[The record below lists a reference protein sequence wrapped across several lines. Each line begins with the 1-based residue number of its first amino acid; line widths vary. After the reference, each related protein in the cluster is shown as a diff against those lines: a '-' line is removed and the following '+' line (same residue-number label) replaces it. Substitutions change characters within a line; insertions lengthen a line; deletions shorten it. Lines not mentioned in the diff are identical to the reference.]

1 MGMDFNVDVN
11 VKTNGK
17 EAIDALE
24 RQLNKLKSE
33 TVKVD
38 VQLAGDGADFA
49 KYFSSIQKQAQSAG
63 KGIGISLQQG
73 IKSVKFNG
81 NLDDFTKAQITS
93 MNRIKDN
100 ANKISKDVAN
110 TLNNST
116 KREVEQASNQ
126 IAKQY
131 ETQMKNTTKQFDSIY
146 SKFQSNQ
153 SKLKDLKS
161 TISNNSSLL
170 GSSGYDKIT
179 SQIKQAEQAT
189 QRFNAELQKGK
200 NANLDNLKSDLK
212 EIDTLTQKSTKEYQ
226 KLTSISSER
235 DQQNLLNKLKKYEQ
249 DNARA
254 IKAGQ
259 STWNSIINDASG
271 GNITTGQMQDIES
284 RFKSFNLQMQA
295 AGKTGKSFWQEIGRG
310 FKQIAQ
316 FAGTYGMIQR
326 IPQEIGKMYQETVKV
341 DTAMTNLYKVTDET
355 SSTYDKFLKNSGTTA
370 KSLGRDISS
379 YIEQTANWSKLGYSL
394 QEASQLSKVSSIYA
408 NVGEVGDQT
417 AVSDIVTTLKAFNMS
432 ADQGMSVV
440 DKLNK
445 LGNEFATS
453 SKDLGEGLSNSA
465 SALALGG
472 MDINKSLAL
481 LTGGAEITQSA
492 SELGNALKVGQ
503 MRVMGMKGKLD
514 ELGEESEGIESVS
527 KIQTHILNLTKG
539 QVNIMN
545 DADPTKFKDYYDIL
559 KGVSDVYNSLTQTEQ
574 ADLLETLFG
583 KQRGNQGAA
592 LIQAFQSGQIQ
603 KAYEAA
609 LNAEGSA
616 MQEQNR
622 WLDSIEAK
630 QQKLQASFQAF
641 STTAINSDFSKGL
654 LDFGSGSLDI
664 FTNLIDKVGTFKGLI
679 ASIGG
684 GFLAK
689 NGLGKRNADLYKIKQ
704 NYRRFI
710 NVEKFLASNKNKPY
724 SYNY

>member
-33 TVKVD
+33 TVKIN
-38 VQLAGDGADFA
+38 VQATGDGADFA

-81 NLDDFTKAQITS
+81 NSKDYFTQYFEQQKKNMQEAKNVSKQYDVSQKNALKAVNARNSAAVKANNEAIKEQKRQQKEIEAIESARIKSIENAKKREEQATLAQIRTVEES
-93 MNRIKDN
+93 QKRIQ
-100 ANKISKDVAN
+100 V
-110 TLNNST
+110 
-116 KREVEQASNQ
+116 QQQ
-126 IAKQY
+126 IAAMKANAIQKNAHNNLLVQQGKNNIIKWQQEY
-131 ETQMKNTTKQFDSIY
+131 E
-146 SKFQSNQ
+146 NQ
-153 SKLKDLKS
+153 SKYLQKIESAQTKITNLKS
-161 TISNNSSLL
+161 TVSNNSSLL

-212 EIDTLTQKSTKEYQ
+212 EIGTLTQKSTKEYQ

-341 DTAMTNLYKVTDET
+341 NSAQIELAKVSDAPTSQLTKYWDEAVISAKKY
-355 SSTYDKFLKNSGTTA
+355 SSTISDVISNTA
-370 KSLGRDISS
+370 D
-379 YIEQTANWSKLGYSL
+379 WSRLGYKLEDAKKLSDATTLL
-394 QEASQLSKVSSIYA
+394 QK
-408 NVGEVGDQT
+408 VGD
-417 AVSDIVTTLKAFNMS
+417 NMT
-432 ADQGMSVV
+432 Q
-440 DKLNK
+440 
-445 LGNEFATS
+445 ES
-453 SKDLGEGLSNSA
+453 S
-465 SALALGG
+465 
-472 MDINKSLAL
+472 
-481 LTGGAEITQSA
+481 
-492 SELGNALKVGQ
+492 
-503 MRVMGMKGKLD
+503 
-514 ELGEESEGIESVS
+514 
-527 KIQTHILNLTKG
+527 
-539 QVNIMN
+539 
-545 DADPTKFKDYYDIL
+545 
-559 KGVSDVYNSLTQTEQ
+559 
-574 ADLLETLFG
+574 
-583 KQRGNQGAA
+583 
-592 LIQAFQSGQIQ
+592 
-603 KAYEAA
+603 
-609 LNAEGSA
+609 
-616 MQEQNR
+616 
-622 WLDSIEAK
+622 
-630 QQKLQASFQAF
+630 
-641 STTAINSDFSKGL
+641 SKGL
-654 LDFGSGSLDI
+654 ISTLQGFRMEADQVTSI
-664 FTNLIDKVGTFKGLI
+664 IDKINQVSNTQPIDSAGLFAGLERSASSMSAANNSLEQTIALITAANSVVQDPESVGIYVPTLKIAITVKLLGRTRPWKGHSIYNNLSKLNQGDLKI
-679 ASIGG
+679 A
-684 GFLAK
+684 
-689 NGLGKRNADLYKIKQ
+689 
-704 NYRRFI
+704 
-710 NVEKFLASNKNKPY
+710 
-724 SYNY
+724 

>member
-33 TVKVD
+33 TVKIN
-38 VQLAGDGADFA
+38 VQATGDGADFA

-81 NLDDFTKAQITS
+81 NLDDFTKAQVAS

-100 ANKISKDVAN
+100 ANKISKDVVN

-212 EIDTLTQKSTKEYQ
+212 EIGTLTQKSTKEYQ
-226 KLTSISSER
+226 KLTSIASER

-341 DTAMTNLYKVTDET
+341 NSAQIELAKVSDAPTSQLTKYWDEAVISAKKY
-355 SSTYDKFLKNSGTTA
+355 SSTISDVISNTA
-370 KSLGRDISS
+370 D
-379 YIEQTANWSKLGYSL
+379 WSRLGYKLEDAKKLSDATTLL
-394 QEASQLSKVSSIYA
+394 QK
-408 NVGEVGDQT
+408 VGD
-417 AVSDIVTTLKAFNMS
+417 NMT
-432 ADQGMSVV
+432 Q
-440 DKLNK
+440 
-445 LGNEFATS
+445 ES
-453 SKDLGEGLSNSA
+453 S
-465 SALALGG
+465 
-472 MDINKSLAL
+472 
-481 LTGGAEITQSA
+481 
-492 SELGNALKVGQ
+492 
-503 MRVMGMKGKLD
+503 
-514 ELGEESEGIESVS
+514 
-527 KIQTHILNLTKG
+527 
-539 QVNIMN
+539 
-545 DADPTKFKDYYDIL
+545 
-559 KGVSDVYNSLTQTEQ
+559 
-574 ADLLETLFG
+574 
-583 KQRGNQGAA
+583 
-592 LIQAFQSGQIQ
+592 
-603 KAYEAA
+603 
-609 LNAEGSA
+609 
-616 MQEQNR
+616 
-622 WLDSIEAK
+622 
-630 QQKLQASFQAF
+630 
-641 STTAINSDFSKGL
+641 SKGL
-654 LDFGSGSLDI
+654 ISTLQGFRMEADQVTSI
-664 FTNLIDKVGTFKGLI
+664 IDKINQVSNTQPIDSAGLFAGLERSASSMSAANNSLEQTIALITAANSVVQDPESVGIYVPTLKI
-679 ASIGG
+679 AITVKLLGRTRPWKDHSIYNNLSKLNQG
-684 GFLAK
+684 
-689 NGLGKRNADLYKIKQ
+689 DLKI
-704 NYRRFI
+704 
-710 NVEKFLASNKNKPY
+710 A
-724 SYNY
+724 